1 MTQEFNTQERR
12 RILAFVREVIDREL
26 HNAPMPDAPEIPGL
40 DERRSC
46 FVTLHDCC
54 GNLRGTLR

>member
-26 HNAPMPDAPEIPGL
+26 HNAPMPEAPEIPGL

-46 FVTLHDCC
+46 FGKRILTFFRFKLA
-54 GNLRGTLR
+54 